1 MTGFI
6 ILLRLLAAHVM
17 ADFFL
22 QFDWI
27 AKGKYE
33 QGTRGQFI
41 LAIHSLIHAFAA
53 YILVA
58 DWNQW
63 VIPAVIFVTHF
74 IIDTIKVRLNGKGL
88 SGFLCDQA
96 SHVAVIGLLWWL
108 MYANK
113 ADLASQLAVISTSQ
127 GLWLVI
133 VAYMLVLKPTSILIS
148 TFINNWTPS
157 NHYQSLGMPL
167 AGAWIGYLERVLIV
181 TFVFTD
187 NIEAVGFLLAA
198 KSIFRFGDLS
208 RAKEVKITEYVLL
221 GTLAS
226 FTMALLIAFLAKM
239 LV

>member
-27 AKGKYE
+27 AEGKLEKGK
-33 QGTRGQFI
+33 RGHLI
-41 LAIHSLIHAFAA
+41 LAIHSLIHALIA
-53 YILVA
+53 YVLVA
-58 DWNQW
+58 EWNQW
-63 VIPAVIFVTHF
+63 IIPVVISVTHF
-74 IIDTIKVRLNGKGL
+74 LIDTAKVRLSGKGL
-88 SGFLCDQA
+88 SGFLYDQA
-96 SHVAVIGLLWWL
+96 SHVAVIVLLWWT

-113 ADLASQLAVISTSQ
+113 ADLASQLAVISSST
-127 GLWLVI
+127 GLWSVI

-148 TFINNWTPS
+148 IFINRWTPS
-157 NHYQSLGMPL
+157 NNYQSHGMPL
-167 AGAWIGYLERVLIV
+167 AGAWIGYLERILIV
-181 TFVFTD
+181 TFVLTNNF
-187 NIEAVGFLLAA
+187 EAVGFLLAA

-226 FTMALLIAFLAKM
+226 FTVALLVSFMAKM
-239 LV
+239 LL